1 MWSMKEFAR
10 LGAQM
15 RLEELAAEMRAI
27 HEAFPDLK
35 RQAPGAK
42 GNGRRKMT
50 AAQKKLI
57 SEKMRAAWARRKSKE
72 KR

>member
-1 MWSMKEFAR
+1 VVDEGVCPAGR
-10 LGAQM
+10 PDAAGGI
-15 RLEELAAEMRAI
+15 AAEMRAI